1 MDQNVQY
8 FDFVPRSK
16 GKPKGQISEVKCQG
30 EGLMS
35 KVMEKPKV
43 KGQNSRSNRQLAI
56 RRLWVAHTRK
66 QTYLRKNS
74 FLTIFLNFRKKS
86 KDRPFS

>member
-35 KVMEKPKV
+35 KVMAKPKV

-56 RRLWVAHTRK
+56 RRLSVYGLRIHENKHTCEKTR
-66 QTYLRKNS
+66 
-74 FLTIFLNFRKKS
+74 F
-86 KDRPFS
+86 